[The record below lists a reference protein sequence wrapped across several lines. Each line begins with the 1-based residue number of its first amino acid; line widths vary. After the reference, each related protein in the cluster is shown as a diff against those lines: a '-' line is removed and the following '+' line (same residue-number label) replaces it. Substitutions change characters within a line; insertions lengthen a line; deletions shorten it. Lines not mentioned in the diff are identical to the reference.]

1 MTQLF
6 TNNASSTLAAGI
18 SVGATSLTVFGG
30 EGVKFPAPVAP
41 DFALVTL
48 YQKSGTTEINHEIV
62 KVTART
68 GDILTIE
75 RAQEGTTARAFNSG
89 DAVELRW
96 TAGSADSKGFPT
108 GTRMP
113 FNQTA
118 APTGWTKDT
127 TAALNDTAIRIVTG
141 TVGGGGSVA
150 FTTAFASQA
159 IAGAT
164 STGTVGATTLTESQ
178 IPSHTHNVDIHP
190 SATSGTVY
198 YAGSAAAGSA
208 LKSINA
214 TGGGLSHSHA
224 LTMNAHSH
232 TAINLA
238 VKYNDFII
246 ASKD

>member
-1 MTQLF
+1 MAQLF

-68 GDILTIE
+68 GDVLTIT
-75 RAQEGTTARAFNSG
+75 RAQEGTTARAFNAG

-96 TAGSADSKGFPT
+96 TAGSAEFQGFPK

-118 APTGWTKDT
+118 APIGWTKDA
-127 TAALNDTAIRIVTG
+127 TAALNDTAMRIVTG
-141 TVGGGGSVA
+141 AVGSGGSVA
-150 FTTAFASQA
+150 FSTALVNANASV
-159 IAGAT
+159 IANTT
-164 STGTVGATTLTESQ
+164 STGLANAYTLTTAEM
-178 IPSHTHNVDIHP
+178 PSHAHNIIAH
-190 SATSGTVY
+190 ATSG
-198 YAGSAAAGSA
+198 AAGLQGFKGTA
-208 LKSINA
+208 VGAA
-214 TGGGLSHSHA
+214 TQAAGGGGAHSHS
-224 LTMNAHSH
+224 LTMNAHNHSI
-232 TAINLA
+232 TLG

>member
-1 MTQLF
+1 MAQLF

-68 GDILTIE
+68 GDVLTIE

-96 TAGSADSKGFPT
+96 TAGSAEFQGFPK

-113 FNQTA
+113 FNQTN

-127 TAALNDTAIRIVTG
+127 TAGLNDTAMRIVTG
-141 TVGGGGSVA
+141 AVSSGGSNA
-150 FTTAFASQA
+150 FSTALLNANASV
-159 IAGAT
+159 IANST
-164 STGTVGATTLTESQ
+164 NTGTANATTLTTDQ
-178 IPSHTHNVDIHP
+178 IPSHTHTTGISSTQCNVNTGAG
-190 SATSGTVY
+190 ATRVGGIASG
-198 YAGSAAAGSA
+198 
-208 LKSINA
+208 A
-214 TGGGLSHSHA
+214 TGGGLSHTHGI
-224 LTMNAHSH
+224 TMNAHSH
-232 TAINLA
+232 SVTLD